1 MIQIRKVFCF
11 LKPFG
16 WLTGLALWLTFSG
29 CNRELPVEKPGLP
42 LIFIDFKGSVQ
53 NTGLLEVTFQ
63 GDGNVS
69 YTQGIADSSLDL
81 SISSQYRKPVI
92 VQKDPLSFL
101 SDYPGVT
108 ILLWTLSDSFDPYEY
123 FILGQKDYFE
133 EMGIR
138 GWSIGKSALGSWK
151 WWFSDGINAVDY
163 TPTAWRQPLNDK
175 KWHLIGFSLDYHQK
189 EARLFYDGKN
199 VAVISLDNI
208 NLSATGTPF
217 YIGSDPLTSNPLMDT
232 YNGKID
238 EVGIWSRAL
247 TEQQVLAV
255 YAAHRPDVSL
265 QAAEKPDSITF
276 MTWNIGL
283 GGRRDGRYVGVQRAA
298 EVIQESGADVVAI
311 QELFGSGALL
321 ADQLGFYFYQRST
334 GIGVLSR
341 YPIGKT
347 YNVFKSQNAG
357 AVNIEIPGYDAVVFC
372 PVWLSYLPNTR
383 AYISSGLADPDTIIA
398 REMETR
404 GVEMR
409 YILWELQSLINN
421 KDHNPLVLAGD
432 FNSGSHLDWT
442 EANKEHYYGL
452 VVDFPVTRFVQN
464 SGFIDSYRAVHPNET
479 INRGFTW
486 PLNFQEEFRDRLDFI
501 YYTGSKLDVVRSSV
515 VDTSSYV
522 FFPSDHAAVLST
534 FMLKK

>member
-1 MIQIRKVFCF
+1 MKKKRQV
-11 LKPFG
+11 LKLLKTTG
-16 WLTGLALWLTFSG
+16 WLTTILFLLAASACQKSVPL
-29 CNRELPVEKPGLP
+29 EKPGMP
-42 LIFIDFKGSVQ
+42 LIFIDFKGTVE
-53 NTGLLEVTFQ
+53 NTGLLKVSFQ

-69 YTQGIADSSLDL
+69 YSPGIADSCLDL
-81 SISSQYRKPVI
+81 SITSRFRKPVI

-101 SDYPGVT
+101 TDYPAVT
-108 ILLWTLSDSFDPYEY
+108 FLLWTRSDPFDPYEY

-138 GWSIGKSALGSWK
+138 GWSIGKSATGSWT

-163 TPTAWRQPLNDK
+163 GPTAHRQPLNDNE
-175 KWHLIGFSLDYHQK
+175 WHLIGFSLDYHQK

-217 YIGSDPLTSNPLMDT
+217 YIGSDPLTSDPLVDT

-247 TEQQVLAV
+247 TEEQVMAV
-255 YAAHRPDVSL
+255 YADHRPGSTGQVLD
-265 QAAEKPDSITF
+265 KPDSVTV

-283 GGRRDGRYVGVQRAA
+283 GGRRDGRYVGVQRVA
-298 EVIQESGADVVAI
+298 EVMRKSGADVIAV
-311 QELFGSGALL
+311 QELFGSGELL
-321 ADQLGFYFYQRST
+321 ADQLGFYYYQRST

-341 YPIGKT
+341 YPLGKT

-383 AYISSGLADPDTIIA
+383 AYVSSGLADPDTIIA

-409 YILWELQSLINN
+409 YILWELQALINN
-421 KDHNPLVLAGD
+421 KDQNPLVMAGD

-442 EANKEHYYGL
+442 EANREHYYGL
-452 VVDFPVTRFVQN
+452 VIDFPVSRFVQN
-464 SGFIDSYRAVHPNET
+464 AGFIDSYRAVYPNET
-479 INRGFTW
+479 TSQGFTW
-486 PLNFQEEFRDRLDFI
+486 PLNFHEGFRDRLDFI
-501 YYTGSKLDVVRSSV
+501 FYTGSKLDVINSSV
-515 VDTSSYV
+515 VDSCAYGY
-522 FFPSDHAAVLST
+522 FPSDHAAVISS
-534 FMLKK
+534 FRLK